1 MKTKTDEP
9 LNEDFQALLKL
20 QLNPLQKDIL
30 QELVCG
36 ENFLISVQAGWGS
49 GKSFALVLSCL
60 VWSIMRKGKREA
72 TLLVTDTLSRYKQ
85 VLHPALCKV
94 LLPLGWENF
103 PSEGRW
109 TNGDHTIFC
118 RAYFRPG
125 TQDQS
130 NNSLEGIN
138 ASFATCDEAQS
149 FTDNEVFQKMLG
161 RIRAMQG
168 AGQPKILIAG
178 LPQYGAWWM
187 TQAEQSGGA
196 IIRATSHV
204 NAANLPK
211 SWFQAVKSLPENER
225 LAMIEN
231 LPQPPQGS
239 VFQEFNPRTHVV
251 KGWTYRQ
258 ELSSRISIDWGFQ
271 KPSVLFITH
280 DPTLPNLKGGF
291 GVDIVHREINPQN
304 CTLDQLVKKI
314 LEIACPREQASLYPN
329 THILLDGGS
338 CDKAGLAK
346 SDQTGIEN
354 IRLIKRDISEGGIGL
369 ALRFTT
375 DPVRTD
381 IMNGVRRLKK
391 LFEEGRLMLS
401 EELWNEGLRKTQGN
415 SLARAIA
422 SYRWASETKDIPKK
436 DGKEDPLDALRYD
449 VLNWNWR
456 DAEKGGIFP
465 PNVNAKVSPSTQYNK
480 VQSFG
485 SFAPGKRF
493 SF

>member
-30 QELVCG
+30 QELVSG
-36 ENFLISVQAGWGS
+36 DNFLISIQSGWGS

-60 VWSIMRKGKREA
+60 VWAIMRKGKKEA
-72 TLLVTDTLSRYKQ
+72 SLLVTDTLSRYKQ

-109 TNGDHTIFC
+109 TNGDHTIWT

-125 TQDQS
+125 TQDATS
-130 NNSLEGIN
+130 NSLEGLN
-138 ASFATCDEAQS
+138 VSFAVLDESQA
-149 FTDNEVFQKMLG
+149 FRDAEVFQKMLG
-161 RIRAMQG
+161 RIRAMTG
-168 AGQPKILIAG
+168 GGQPKIICAG
-178 LPQYGAWWM
+178 LPQYGAWW
-187 TQAEQSGGA
+187 TEIEGA
-196 IIRATSHV
+196 KVIKATSHV
-204 NAANLPK
+204 NAANLPEA
-211 SWFQAVKSLPENER
+211 WFEAVKNLPENER

-231 LPQPPQGS
+231 LPQPPQGG
-239 VFQEFNPRTHVV
+239 VFQEFNTRTHVV
-251 KGWTYRQ
+251 KGWKYRQ

-280 DPTLPNLKGGF
+280 DPTLPNIKGGF

-304 CTLDQLVKKI
+304 CTLDQLVRKI
-314 LEIACPREQASLYPN
+314 LEIACPREQASLYPS

-354 IRLIKRDISEGGIGL
+354 IRLIKRAISEGGIGL

-415 SLARAIA
+415 SLARAIS
-422 SYRWASETKDIPKK
+422 SYRWASGNKDIPKK

-456 DAEKGGIFP
+456 DVEKGGIFP